1 MIRLTMSPLQKG
13 HVTAAAQRSQRT
25 MPERVA
31 PTHHASPRIPFVFE
45 VLCAPGVSAVR
56 FCSEVNDTIR
66 QEIPYDEYRRDWRTR
81 ARRRTAHGADAD

>member
-1 MIRLTMSPLQKG
+1 MSPLQKG
-13 HVTAAAQRSQRT
+13 HVTAAAQRSQRK

-31 PTHHASPRIPFVFE
+31 PTHHASLCIHVVFE

-66 QEIPYDEYRRDWRTR
+66 QEILYDEYRRDWRAR
-81 ARRRTAHGADAD
+81 ARCRTAHGADFD